1 MLIQKSFK
9 GFAAALLI
17 LGSVGVAVAGGP
29 EKSRSY
35 PSEISNYSAN
45 AGFYI
50 EASGGYAF
58 RHWLSDSNFFSGL
71 DTNNPLANSSN
82 GNGGFVG
89 GLDAGYQFNKNFSA
103 DAGWIYL
110 PTTRF
115 VDKPET
121 GNVTNK
127 YRITS
132 NVGYADLK
140 GSIPILAATVLFGKI
155 GAAYTWNKS
164 SAAIPV
170 SDGSDKISTSSHWS
184 PLFGAGIQHYF
195 TPNCSLSVQYTYIPG
210 DRVIANNHFL
220 TPDAQLVTASLGY
233 KFLV

>member
-9 GFAAALLI
+9 GLAATLVI
-17 LGSVGVAVAGGP
+17 LGSAGVAVAGGP
-29 EKSRSY
+29 EKRQSY

-45 AGFYI
+45 AGLYI
-50 EASGGYAF
+50 EGSAGYAF

-71 DTNNPLANSSN
+71 DTDNTLANSSN

-89 GLDAGYQFNKNFSA
+89 GLDAGYQFNKNFSVE
-103 DAGWIYL
+103 AGWLYL

-115 VDKPET
+115 VDKPEA
-121 GNVTNK
+121 GNIADK

-132 NVGYADLK
+132 NVGYADAK
-140 GSIPILAATVLFGKI
+140 GSIPILAATAIFGKI
-155 GAAYTWNKS
+155 GAAYTWNNS
-164 SAAIPV
+164 SADIPV
-170 SDGSDKISTSSHWS
+170 SEGSDKVSTSSHWS
-184 PLFGAGIQHYF
+184 PLFAAGIQHYF

-210 DRVIANNHFL
+210 DRLIANNHFL
-220 TPDAQLVTASLGY
+220 TPDTQLVTASLGY